1 MSALLAVAR
10 LAQSLDGSRLAGS
23 LPVPVTRLT
32 DNVPG
37 LRWQG
42 GQMYKFN
49 PPFRLKTGRGK
60 NPFPAG
66 KHGLQPSVPAAHG
79 QRPYLI
85 RPTAPTPCYEARAGA
100 F

>member
-1 MSALLAVAR
+1 LSPSISALLAVAR

-49 PPFRLKTGRGK
+49 PPFRLKTGRRK
-60 NPFPAG
+60 NPFPCGQARSATVCAG
-66 KHGLQPSVPAAHG
+66 GAW
-79 QRPYLI
+79 
-85 RPTAPTPCYEARAGA
+85 PTAVL
-100 F
+100 